1 MTNRITPFFRLNTA
15 DQLKESLDEP
25 SPTRLYMFMGG
36 VTPFANDSSPP
47 AVTNNQFTTE
57 FDIYRD
63 MVALKRINSTD
74 VISIA
79 PRYNW
84 ANNTVYTE
92 YNDRTED
99 LYDKQFYVIT
109 SENNVYKCIDNN
121 RGVASTE
128 EPSGISTSV
137 VSTAD
142 GYRWKFL
149 FAITTAD
156 AQKFLNSSY
165 IPVREITANNGSAQ
179 WSVQQVAA
187 NGSIDHIVVTSNGS
201 GYISTSNTFLS
212 VTNSSVVRLETN
224 ALQIDGAYTGSTLYI
239 SSGLGVG
246 QLRRITKYVGTG
258 RVVTVNNAFTI
269 TPNTSST
276 YSIAP
281 TVIISGDSGATASIR
296 ATAHV
301 SNTFGGQVRR
311 ITMIT
316 NGRSYGQ
323 ANVVIIANSVF
334 GSGAAAQAVISPR
347 GGHGSNARNELN
359 AKDLML
365 SVSIAGGESNTFP
378 TNNDFRTIGV
388 IRDPKLRS
396 GPSANASVIDQC
408 HRIVLQNVSGDYT
421 ADEMVTGSTSGA
433 KARVVY
439 FANTNSTRTQGV
451 LRVIRLTTNG
461 IGRGFAQTET
471 LTSSSGI
478 TATIINAIKP
488 AIRENTGDVLYI
500 ESNSPIVRKP
510 DQIEEFRF
518 VVTF

>member
-15 DQLKESLDEP
+15 DQLKESFDEP

-57 FDIYRD
+57 FDVYRD
-63 MVALKRINSTD
+63 MVALKRINS
-74 VISIA
+74 
-79 PRYNW
+79 
-84 ANNTVYTE
+84 VYTE
-92 YNDRTED
+92 YNDRTAN
-99 LYDKQFYVIT
+99 LYDKQFYVLT

-121 RGVASTE
+121 RGAVSIE

-201 GYISTSNTFLS
+201 GYISTANTFLS

-281 TVIISGDSGATASIR
+281 TVIVSGDSGATASIR

-301 SNTFGGQVRR
+301 SNTLGGQVRK

-316 NGRSYGQ
+316 NGRSYGE
-323 ANVVIIANSVF
+323 ANVAIIANSSY
-334 GSGAAAQAVISPR
+334 GSGAIAQAIISPR
-347 GGHGSNARNELN
+347 GGHGSNARKELN

-396 GPSANASVIDQC
+396 GPAANASVIDQC

-421 ADEMVTGSTSGA
+421 ADEIVTGGVSGA

-439 FANTNSTRTQGV
+439 FANTNATRTRGV

-461 IGRGFAQTET
+461 IGGGFAQTES
-471 LTSSSGI
+471 LTSASSGV

-500 ESNSPIVRKP
+500 ERNPPIVRKP
-510 DQIEEFRF
+510 DQLEEFRF